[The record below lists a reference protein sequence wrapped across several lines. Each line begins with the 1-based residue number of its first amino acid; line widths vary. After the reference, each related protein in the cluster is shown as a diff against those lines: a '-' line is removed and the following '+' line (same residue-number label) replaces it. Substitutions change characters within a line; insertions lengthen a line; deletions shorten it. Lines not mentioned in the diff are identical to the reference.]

1 VAGVCFEETG
11 FRRELVHCLR
21 FEKSAG
27 GEDAERPEVH
37 SQAEPGNEEK
47 TCRPM
52 RNVTAHAFDK
62 KGLTPITKVG
72 KVQSKTE
79 ENRIT

>member
-1 VAGVCFEETG
+1 MPGPEGDFEEYD
-11 FRRELVHCLR
+11 F
-21 FEKSAG
+21 SM
-27 GEDAERPEVH
+27 DAERPEVH

-79 ENRIT
+79 ENRIS